1 MVTGRMLTEQDLP
14 AEGGVASYTAERNGA
29 GR

>member
-14 AEGGVASYTAERNGA
+14 TEGGGASDMTDPIGV

>member
-14 AEGGVASYTAERNGA
+14 TEGGVASDMTERNVV